1 MKESAQGG
9 EMALEKSGKI
19 LLFGSLCLALAT
31 PYVAHANLQNEIQ
44 HGSAGI
50 LTEGEEMDQAYMK
63 WQAGVNAGDTSVWIH
78 DQYDS
83 GNGMDISSQIR
94 EANRRLSMPVLSE
107 FEKNGRKTTE
117 RRLRGVKIKYLED
130 NRTDEERMEDLLGK
144 GPEFHYNSWEQ
155 LFKEFQPYHDMVTN
169 LVFQTIKVRILWD
182 TSIWKKSSD
191 LCRIP
196 P

>member
-1 MKESAQGG
+1 
-9 EMALEKSGKI
+9 MALEKSGKI

-44 HGSAGI
+44 HGSTSV
-50 LTEGEEMDQAYMK
+50 LTEGEAMDQAYMK
-63 WQAGVNAGDTSVWIH
+63 WKVGVNAGDTSVWIH

-94 EANRRLSMPVLSE
+94 EANQRLSMPVLSE

-130 NRTDEERMEDLLGK
+130 DRTDEERMEDVRGK
-144 GPEFHYNSWEQ
+144 GPEFHYNTWEQ
-155 LFKEFQPYHDMVTN
+155 LFKEFLPYHNMVSN
-169 LVFQTIKVRILWD
+169 LVYQTIKVRIHWD